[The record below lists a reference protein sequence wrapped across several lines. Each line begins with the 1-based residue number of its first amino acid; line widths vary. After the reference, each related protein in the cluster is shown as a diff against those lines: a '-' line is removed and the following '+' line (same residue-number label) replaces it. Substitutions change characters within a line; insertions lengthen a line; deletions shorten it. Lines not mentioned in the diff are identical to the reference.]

1 MPYVDFSLNGKVALV
16 TGGSRGIGEAIA
28 HGLAEQGAT
37 VVISSRKQEGLDKA
51 AAAINEAGGGKCI
64 PIASHAGKP
73 EEIAALFDRIKS
85 EVGNVDI
92 LVNNA
97 ATNPFFGPAA
107 DMPESAFD
115 KTVEVNIKGYCI
127 YMQHA
132 AKHMREQGGG
142 SIINIASI
150 AGIRPGP
157 NEVTYAMTKAAVL
170 NMTKGFAKELGPDN
184 IRVNAI
190 APGVV
195 ETYFAAV
202 LVETEEKRNA
212 ISSRTPLRRYA
223 QPNEIAGAAVY
234 FASEASSYA
243 TGATIVLDGGSSA

>member
-115 KTVEVNIKGYCI
+115 KTVEVNIKGYFI

-170 NMTKGFAKELGPDN
+170 NRPKALPKNSDPT
-184 IRVNAI
+184 
-190 APGVV
+190 
-195 ETYFAAV
+195 T
-202 LVETEEKRNA
+202 
-212 ISSRTPLRRYA
+212 
-223 QPNEIAGAAVY
+223 
-234 FASEASSYA
+234 
-243 TGATIVLDGGSSA
+243 SA